1 MALRLSLGKMRLGE
15 IEKYVLRHTL
25 YGVTAALTV
34 ISSMIILINFVELSR
49 TVGGRAK
56 DVTAV
61 DILGLTL
68 LQSPALILILLPFVF
83 LFGVLGAYTNLN
95 RRSELIAMR
104 AAGVSAWRFILP
116 SAAAAAAIGV
126 VTVMALNPIA
136 SALNDRFV
144 ALRDSLWQEP
154 QAGADKPIW
163 LRQGDGRSQIIIR
176 AKRREPGPG
185 VRLGDVSLW
194 QAAVR
199 ANGSLQLKRRFDA
212 KTAELHSG
220 RWILDGARA
229 AEPGA
234 VSETYSSLSLPSTL
248 NERTALD
255 KFAAPSSVPF
265 WALPGV
271 IAKTEKAGF
280 SATSY
285 RLKFQQ
291 LLATP
296 LMFAGMAVLAA
307 AFSLRLVRL
316 GGLARLAAS
325 AVGLG
330 FVIFFLNQLCNS
342 LGRADVLPPFFAA
355 WTPPLLALLSGLTL
369 LCYTEDG

>member
-1 MALRLSLGKMRLGE
+1 MRLGE
-15 IEKYVLRHTL
+15 IEKYVLRHSL

-56 DVTAV
+56 DVTAL

-116 SAAAAAAIGV
+116 SAAAAAAIGL

-144 ALRDSLWQEP
+144 ALREQLWAEP
-154 QAGADKPIW
+154 QASADKPIW

-176 AKRREPGPG
+176 AKHREPGPG
-185 VRLGDVSLW
+185 VRLGEVSLW

-212 KTAELHSG
+212 KTAELRGG

>member
-212 KTAELHSG
+212 KTAELRSG
-220 RWILDGARA
+220 RWILDGA
-229 AEPGA
+229 GA